1 MSTISPSKTRSP
13 KTSSLKEKQREE
25 RTALILQAAY
35 DVLIEKGYYEASMD
49 EIATRVGISKGTLY
63 LHFKSKEDLIFMLIE
78 EEIGKFLVV
87 IDQILIQ
94 EISVH
99 DRLEYILLESYQSI
113 QSGRQ
118 FLLALRS
125 IGINRGLI
133 RDRLEE
139 QVSMAGLMSRITN
152 LFDEGK
158 RNGEFDGTVPT
169 SIMVSIFLGLMEIYS
184 NEQSEV
190 NQLSPEQLLKSV
202 SHLFFHGLLTKT

>member
-1 MSTISPSKTRSP
+1 
-13 KTSSLKEKQREE
+13 
-25 RTALILQAAY
+25 
-35 DVLIEKGYYEASMD
+35 MD

-78 EEIGKFLVV
+78 EEISKFLVV

>member
-49 EIATRVGISKGTLY
+49 EIAARVGISKGTLY

-87 IDQILIQ
+87 IDQILVQ

-99 DRLEYILLESYQSI
+99 DRLEHILLESYQSI

-133 RDRLEE
+133 RDHLEE
-139 QVSMAGLMSRITN
+139 QVSMAGLMRRITN

-158 RNGEFDGTVPT
+158 HNGEFDGTVPT
-169 SIMVSIFLGLMEIYS
+169 PIMVSIFLGLMEIYS

>member
-1 MSTISPSKTRSP
+1 MSTNSPSKTRSP

-49 EIATRVGISKGTLY
+49 EIAARVGISKGTLY

-99 DRLEYILLESYQSI
+99 DRLEHILLESFQSI
-113 QSGRQ
+113 QGGRQ

-125 IGINRGLI
+125 IGINKGLI
-133 RDRLEE
+133 RDQLEK
-139 QVSMAGLMSRITN
+139 QVSIAGLMSRLSK
-152 LFDEGK
+152 LFEEGK
-158 RNGEFDGTVPT
+158 SNGEFDATVPT
-169 SIMVSIFLGLMEIYS
+169 AIMVSIFLGLMEIYS

-202 SHLFFHGLLTKT
+202 SHLFFHGLLAKT

>member
-1 MSTISPSKTRSP
+1 MSTNSPSKTRSP

-49 EIATRVGISKGTLY
+49 EIAARVGISKGTLY

-99 DRLEYILLESYQSI
+99 DRLEHILLESYQSI

-125 IGINRGLI
+125 IGINKGLI
-133 RDRLEE
+133 RDHLEE
-139 QVSMAGLMSRITN
+139 QVSIAGLMSRLSK
-152 LFDEGK
+152 LFEEGK

-190 NQLSPEQLLKSV
+190 NQLSPKQLLKSV
-202 SHLFFHGLLTKT
+202 SHLLFHGLLAKA